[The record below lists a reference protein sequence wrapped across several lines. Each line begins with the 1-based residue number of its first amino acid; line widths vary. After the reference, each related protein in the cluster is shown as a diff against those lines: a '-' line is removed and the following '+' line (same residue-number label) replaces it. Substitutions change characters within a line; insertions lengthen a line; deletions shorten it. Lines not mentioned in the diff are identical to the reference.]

1 MKNVGRMDASI
12 RVVVGFIIIVLG
24 MVYQSWWGAIGLVFI
39 LTAYLNFCPLYPLL
53 KINTRKQ
60 EQPKK

>member
-24 MVYQSWWGAIGLVFI
+24 MVYQSWWAILGLVPI
-39 LTAYLNFCPLYPLL
+39 LTASFNVCPLYSIL
-53 KINTRKQ
+53 KINTRKH
-60 EQPKK
+60 EHAGK